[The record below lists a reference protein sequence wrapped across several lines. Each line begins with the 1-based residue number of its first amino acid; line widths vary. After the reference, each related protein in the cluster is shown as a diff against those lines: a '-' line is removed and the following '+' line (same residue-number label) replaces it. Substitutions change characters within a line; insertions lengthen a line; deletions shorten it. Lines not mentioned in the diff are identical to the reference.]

1 MYPQAASSL
10 MGQKSLKRCPQW
22 DANQI
27 LEASGLDL
35 SELNVAHQGRLPG
48 GSGLGAHT
56 VWGGRVTE
64 E

>member
-1 MYPQAASSL
+1 MYPRAASSL
-10 MGQKSLKRCPQW
+10 TGQKNLKWCPQW

-27 LEASGLDL
+27 LAASGLDL
-35 SELNVAHQGRLPG
+35 SELDVARQGRLPG
-48 GSGLGAHT
+48 GGGLGAHT